1 MGKERDLTRGPGEVA
16 AAEKVKMEMGDSFPT
31 VGAVVDDEA
40 IPGLVELPLAG
51 DFLGSSKEIAK
62 NGMIFRGD
70 GGMAGMVL
78 LGDEEDMNGGLR
90 SDITEGEDVIILI
103 DDVGFG
109 FAVDDPLKDRFG
121 HGPSFLPDGQFEELG
136 TEMAGTGTDEVD
148 NLVVKPLAGP
158 PPGGGA

>member
-1 MGKERDLTRGPGEVA
+1 MA
-16 AAEKVKMEMGDSFPT
+16 ATQKVKMEMGDGFSA

-40 IPGLVELPLAG
+40 IPGLVKLELAG
-51 DFLGSSKEIAK
+51 DFLGGGKEMAK
-62 NGMIFRGD
+62 NGMMFRGD

-90 SDITEGEDVIILI
+90 GDIAEGEDVIILI
-103 DDVGFG
+103 DDVGLG
-109 FAVDDPLKDRFG
+109 FAVDDPLEDRFG

-148 NLVVKPLAGP
+148 NFVVQPLAGS

>member
-1 MGKERDLTRGPGEVA
+1 LGGGKE
-16 AAEKVKMEMGDSFPT
+16 M
-31 VGAVVDDEA
+31 
-40 IPGLVELPLAG
+40 
-51 DFLGSSKEIAK
+51 AK
-62 NGMIFRGD
+62 NGMMFRGD

-78 LGDEEDMNGGLR
+78 LRDEEDMNGGLR
-90 SDITEGEDVIILI
+90 GDITEGEDVIILI

-148 NLVVKPLAGP
+148 NFVVKPLAGP

>member
-1 MGKERDLTRGPGEVA
+1 MA
-16 AAEKVKMEMGDSFPT
+16 ATQKVKMEMGDGFSA

-40 IPGLVELPLAG
+40 IPGLVKLELAG
-51 DFLGSSKEIAK
+51 DFLGGGKEMAK
-62 NGMIFRGD
+62 NGMMFRGD

-90 SDITEGEDVIILI
+90 GDIAEGEDVIILI
-103 DDVGFG
+103 DDVGLG
-109 FAVDDPLKDRFG
+109 FAVDDPLEDRFG

-148 NLVVKPLAGP
+148 NLVVQPLAGP

>member
-1 MGKERDLTRGPGEVA
+1 MA
-16 AAEKVKMEMGDSFPT
+16 ATQKVKMEMGDGFSA

-40 IPGLVELPLAG
+40 IPGLVKLELAG
-51 DFLGSSKEIAK
+51 DFLGGGKEMAK
-62 NGMIFRGD
+62 NGMMFRGD

-90 SDITEGEDVIILI
+90 GDIAEGEDVIILK
-103 DDVGFG
+103 DDVGLG
-109 FAVDDPLKDRFG
+109 FAVDDPLEDRFG

-148 NLVVKPLAGP
+148 NLVVQPLAGP

>member
-1 MGKERDLTRGPGEVA
+1 MA
-16 AAEKVKMEMGDSFPT
+16 ATQKVKMEMGDGFSA

-40 IPGLVELPLAG
+40 IPGLVELELAG
-51 DFLGSSKEIAK
+51 DFLGGGKEMAK
-62 NGMIFRGD
+62 NGMMFRGD

-90 SDITEGEDVIILI
+90 GDIAEGEDVIILI
-103 DDVGFG
+103 DDVGLG
-109 FAVDDPLKDRFG
+109 FAVDDPLEDRFG

-148 NLVVKPLAGP
+148 NLVVQPLAGP